1 MRSKIPDVSQQ
12 RNGLWTGGE
21 GTRRRLRLSE
31 PEEDWEEKASGSD
44 EKGRI
49 GGHGGEEER

>member
-1 MRSKIPDVSQQ
+1 LDR
-12 RNGLWTGGE
+12 GGE
-21 GTRRRLRLSE
+21 DRSRLRLSE
-31 PEEDWEEKASGSD
+31 PEEDREEKAGGSD